1 MKHHPPIAATSVKS
15 AAQVT
20 GERADRKRRLRPHP
34 ERLTD
39 KANRKKAGDFG
50 PVT

>member
-1 MKHHPPIAATSVKS
+1 VFDLTRVLAGPIARDAVL
-15 AAQVT
+15 
-20 GERADRKRRLRPHP
+20 GP

>member
-1 MKHHPPIAATSVKS
+1 MRIPLKLKHTA
-15 AAQVT
+15 
-20 GERADRKRRLRPHP
+20 RFFRPHP